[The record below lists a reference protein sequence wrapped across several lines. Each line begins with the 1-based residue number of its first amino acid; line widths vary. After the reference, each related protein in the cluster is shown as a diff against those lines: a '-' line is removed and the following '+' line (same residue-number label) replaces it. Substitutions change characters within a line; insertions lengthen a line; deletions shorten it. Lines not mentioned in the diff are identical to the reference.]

1 MTQETPLNPKPEP
14 SDGIVRNNGIINH
27 KGKKLKTVVS
37 KLGLDM
43 IPVIGGILIALFINN
58 LQEDRRDNILL
69 ESTLESLAAEFE
81 KNQKNVELYLP
92 RQQRFL
98 DTLRFY
104 LNDKSLSISDI
115 AEKAQRMGTPEI
127 YSTNWRSSLSNNSLR
142 LMNFTAV
149 NLFSRIDS
157 KHEEI
162 KTQETFIY
170 PMVYGPFWFK
180 KGEGSW
186 EHRKALEA
194 WIVSLI
200 GNERELIELYK
211 EFEELISNRSY
222 REKAN

>member
-1 MTQETPLNPKPEP
+1 MTPETPLNPKPEP
-14 SDGIVRNNGIINH
+14 SDEIVMNNGIINH

-43 IPVIGGILIALFINN
+43 VPVIGGILIALFINN
-58 LQEDRRDNILL
+58 LQEDRRDNNLL
-69 ESTLESLAAEFE
+69 ESTFESLAAEFE

-98 DTLRFY
+98 DTLQFY

-115 AEKAQRMGTPEI
+115 AHKAQGMGTPEI

-170 PMVYGPFWFK
+170 SMVYGPFWFK
-180 KGEGSW
+180 KGEEGW
-186 EHRKALEA
+186 EQRKALEA
-194 WIVSLI
+194 WMISFM
-200 GNERELIELYK
+200 GNERELLELYK
-211 EFEELISNRSY
+211 EFGELISSRSY
-222 REKAN
+222 RVKAN